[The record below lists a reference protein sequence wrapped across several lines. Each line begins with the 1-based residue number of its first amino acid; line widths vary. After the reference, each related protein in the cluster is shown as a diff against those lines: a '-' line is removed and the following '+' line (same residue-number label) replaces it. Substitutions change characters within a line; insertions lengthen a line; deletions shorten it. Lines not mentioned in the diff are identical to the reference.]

1 VTPGGAAAGLEVYV
15 WFESDPADDDAV
27 VAAFDRLARA
37 MADDG
42 AIPLSDPPRL
52 LRRPDLK
59 ERDGRF
65 RATWMEV
72 WPAVPG
78 SELSAWIDR
87 LDRLAVT
94 TGASALAPAGR
105 HVEPFEPRTRRATD

>member
-1 VTPGGAAAGLEVYV
+1 VTHGGATAELEVYV

-42 AIPLSDPPRL
+42 AIPPSEPPRL

-72 WPAVPG
+72 WRAVPG
-78 SELSAWIDR
+78 SILGDWLDR
-87 LDRLAVT
+87 LDRHART

-105 HVEPFEPRTRRATD
+105 HAEPFVPRTRRATD